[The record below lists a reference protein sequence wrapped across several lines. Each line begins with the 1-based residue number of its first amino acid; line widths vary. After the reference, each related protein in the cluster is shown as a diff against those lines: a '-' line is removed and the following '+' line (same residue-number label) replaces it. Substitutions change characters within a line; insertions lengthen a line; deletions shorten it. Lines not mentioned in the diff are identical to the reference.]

1 MAKKTAVPAAA
12 PAEAGER
19 KIGSGTDIDSIRLL
33 VQLMVDNDL
42 SEVDITDGEVKV
54 HLKRGP
60 SVVSLPHMPVAGHV
74 VTAPQLTPS
83 LAAAAS
89 AAHVEPPKPPAETLL
104 EIKSPMVGTFYSA
117 PSPDSDPYVTVGSAV
132 GDDTVVCIIEAMKV
146 MNEIRAECVGKIVEV
161 CVQNAQPVEYGQV
174 LFRVRPS

>member
-1 MAKKTAVPAAA
+1 MAKKTTVPAAA
-12 PAEAGER
+12 PAKAGDR

-54 HLKRGP
+54 HLKRGA
-60 SVVSLPHMPVAGHV
+60 SIVSLPHMPVAGHV
-74 VTAPQLTPS
+74 VTAPQMAPM
-83 LAAAAS
+83 AAAP
-89 AAHVEPPKPPAETLL
+89 AAQAEPPKPPPEALL
-104 EIKSPMVGTFYSA
+104 EIKSPMVGTFYCA
-117 PSPDSDPYVTVGSAV
+117 PSPDSDPYVTVGSPV
-132 GDDTVVCIIEAMKV
+132 EDDSVVCIIEAMKV

-174 LFRVRPS
+174 LFRVRPN